1 MEPTDTMSDAL
12 APIPAYAR
20 SSFVSG
26 VYRASLLVS
35 VVSVCAGAFAGV
47 RASVSLALGAGLAL
61 ASFWALE
68 RTLAVKYGGHHGQG
82 RWLSFGLAIGKYVVV
97 AGALLMATRVDGL
110 RMGYVAAGLAVV
122 YVGVVVSA
130 TLDMV
135 RRNAAAKAPA
145 GSGDV
150 V

>member
-1 MEPTDTMSDAL
+1 MEPTGTTANAL
-12 APIPAYAR
+12 APIPAYTR
-20 SSFVSG
+20 SSFVSD
-26 VYRASLLVS
+26 VCRASLAVS
-35 VVSVCAGAFAGV
+35 VVGIGVGAVAGLAP
-47 RASVSLALGAGLAL
+47 SLSLALGAAL
-61 ASFWALE
+61 AISSFWALE
-68 RTLAVKYGGHHGQG
+68 RTLAVNYGGDHGKGRWRSFALAIAKYG
-82 RWLSFGLAIGKYVVV
+82 VV
-97 AGALLMATRVDGL
+97 AGTLLLATRVDAL

-135 RRNAAAKAPA
+135 RRSAAAKAPV